1 MEYAADRWVQ
11 RLRDGVTP
19 SPWPV
24 ILGGVAAAVTG
35 IAVLVVEFTTP
46 GYFDRITSAR
56 GQNSAVLVPAFL
68 VLVGVVVL
76 VSSWSNGL
84 RDRRTLARIRAS
96 GGTPAFFLPVTG
108 TGIRASEDAPRPR
121 ATMWTVDDEG
131 LHAWAAE
138 RPAPVR
144 NVPWSAVERIDL
156 ATKDVRGQRVD
167 YALWIDLTGG
177 SVLVLTPRAAIG
189 RSFEAGQTRLDILV
203 RVLRSLRRDL
213 HR

>member
-11 RLRDGVTP
+11 RLRDGVAP
-19 SPWPV
+19 RPWRV
-24 ILGGVAAAVTG
+24 IVGSVVTAGIGVV
-35 IAVLVVEFTTP
+35 VLVEEFTTP
-46 GYFDRITSAR
+46 GYFDRVAGTRAQTSAL
-56 GQNSAVLVPAFL
+56 LVPAVL
-68 VLVGVVVL
+68 VLVGIVVL
-76 VSSWSNGL
+76 VGSWSNGR

-96 GGTPAFFLPVTG
+96 GRTPAFFLPVTG

-144 NVPWSAVERIDL
+144 DVPWSALERIDL

-167 YALWIDLTGG
+167 YALWLDLTQGR
-177 SVLVLTPRAAIG
+177 VLVLTPRAAIG
-189 RSFEAGQTRLDILV
+189 RPFEAGQTKLDILM